1 MFLLRKFYFTCP
13 AVPQAMVLC
22 QADVAAPR
30 LLAQEC
36 LMCGQT
42 HVLDS
47 FARTVVRTA
56 DDPRL
61 PADRRAA

>member
-1 MFLLRKFYFTCP
+1 MILLRKFYFTCP

-47 FARTVVRTA
+47 FERTVIEMA
-56 DDPRL
+56 NDQ
-61 PADRRAA
+61 RRACDRSAA

>member
-1 MFLLRKFYFTCP
+1 MIPLRKFYFTCP
-13 AVPQAMVLC
+13 VVPQARLLC

-47 FARTVVRTA
+47 FARTVVETA
-56 DDPRL
+56 NESRS
-61 PADRRAA
+61 AASRSAA